1 MAIIQNLFM
10 IIVHSAVKHLNLKN
24 LMKLKIQLLIVI
36 FISFLNGFAQKKDS
50 LYAKRVFLA
59 THIYKDGFKLSSK
72 KVNTLFENTWQPK
85 VKYKWSNIL
94 KPIGPVIAVGG
105 VGLAYV
111 ALKGVDA
118 TAIVDGKE
126 VDYKIRSLPKLLM
139 GLGLVAGGLSMVE
152 SSNELAQHSVDIYN
166 STLKP
171 DKKTGYINKIQ
182 FGLTENNA
190 IGFTISLK

>member
-1 MAIIQNLFM
+1 
-10 IIVHSAVKHLNLKN
+10 
-24 LMKLKIQLLIVI
+24 MKQSILVI
-36 FISFLNGFAQKKDS
+36 LVFYGISLTAFAQKPDS
-50 LYAKRVFLA
+50 LYAKRVFLS
-59 THIYKDGFKLSSK
+59 THIFKDGMKLSSG
-72 KVNTLFENTWQPK
+72 KVNKIFKDTWQPR

-94 KPIGPVIAVGG
+94 KPVGPVVALGG

-139 GLGLVAGGLSMVE
+139 GLGLVVGGLSMVE

-166 STLKP
+166 SMLKER
-171 DKKTGYINKIQ
+171 KKTGYINKVQ
-182 FGLTENNA
+182 FGLTDNNA